1 MRVARRSS
9 VLAAATLIA
18 LTGLHPV
25 FAASGDKFSVS
36 GKGGPFIKAVASR
49 NFGQS
54 AGGGPA
60 LGLASD
66 ALNRGDYQAARL
78 RMPQTEARVK
88 ALLDRIEANWPYA
101 KTQPVQV
108 RMVGI
113 DYYSAYSL
121 PDGSIMVGLGLL
133 ERAKSDDEVSFVLAH
148 ELGHIRLGH
157 FIQNAGR
164 AAQAEKNA
172 SRLGQIYLIA
182 SVASAGAQGLAR
194 GGAGG
199 AVGGALDLAGRK
211 ADATSDYLH
220 FLAGAMVEPAHSRVQ
235 EDEADALG
243 FDLSQLTGFSA
254 EGASARVFD
263 TIQADQDNRK
273 AFRDALSAQ
282 LKTQL
287 SQAVNVNTA
296 QSFLS
301 GGLSGQGLRQ
311 GLLEGAGRLALGMA
325 AARQG
330 DAGPRHRTPEARKK
344 GIADYSADAYPA
356 GLPLRDEQAAWLTQV
371 RATKEY
377 QDGEITVAAER
388 AAMKARGDGDYA
400 TAEREIAKAA
410 RTQFAAAPLV
420 VNEWARIRDDMHDTA
435 RADALFTRA
444 DQSPDQTVDGYLDHS
459 RMFYRIGQNDRAMAI
474 LQQGIARFGDDD
486 KPFIS
491 LEVAVARQAGQADQA
506 VAYLNKCLTYPDPDL
521 KKDCQDAAGDL
532 AGKAHGDQPAKRL
545 PHLPGLPGLPF

>member
-1 MRVARRSS
+1 MRVARRSPL
-9 VLAAATLIA
+9 LAAATLIA
-18 LTGLHPV
+18 LTGLHPA

-49 NFGQS
+49 RLGQNV
-54 AGGGPA
+54 AGGPA

-108 RMVGI
+108 HIVGI

-133 ERAKSDDEVSFVLAH
+133 ERAKSDDEVTFVLAH

-172 SRLGQIYLIA
+172 SRLGQLYLIA
-182 SVASAGAQGLAR
+182 SVVNVGAQGLAG
-194 GGAGG
+194 GGAGV
-199 AVGGALDLAGRK
+199 VGGALDLAGRK

-220 FLAGAMVEPAHSRVQ
+220 FLASAMVEPAHSREQ

-243 FDLSQLTGFSA
+243 FDLSQMSGFSA
-254 EGASARVFD
+254 ESASARVFD
-263 TIQADQDNRK
+263 TIQADQQNRK
-273 AFRDALSAQ
+273 ALRDALAAQ

-287 SQAVNVNTA
+287 GQAVNFNTA
-296 QSFLS
+296 QGFLS
-301 GGLSGQGLRQ
+301 GGLSGEGLRR
-311 GLLEGAGRLALGMA
+311 GLLEGAGRVALGMA
-325 AARQG
+325 ASRQG
-330 DAGPRHRTPEARKK
+330 DGGPRHRAPEVRKK
-344 GIADYSADAYPA
+344 GIADYSADAYPS

-400 TAEREIAKAA
+400 AAEREIAKAA
-410 RTQFAAAPLV
+410 RTQFASAPLV
-420 VNEWARIRDDMHDTA
+420 INEAARIRDDMHDTA

-444 DQSPDQTVDGYLDHS
+444 EQSPDQTVDGYLDHA

-474 LQQGIARFGDDD
+474 LLQGIARFGDDD

-491 LEVAVARQAGQADQA
+491 LEVAVSRQAGHGDQA
-506 VAYLNKCLTYPDPDL
+506 LAYFNRCLTYPDPDL

-532 AGKAHGDQPAKRL
+532 AGKAHGAQPAKHL
-545 PHLPGLPGLPF
+545 PHLPGLPF